1 MTHNHKN
8 HELQESWESFRWHLK
23 DKLISIDNM
32 TRAMVSEMATL
43 GVPQKLVR
51 EKLPDLFAE
60 LWDEVA
66 AEQSE
71 KYDQR
76 RRTG

>member
-1 MTHNHKN
+1 MSDHRNR
-8 HELQESWESFRWHLK
+8 ELIESWESFRYHIK
-23 DKLISIDNM
+23 DRLISLDNM
-32 TRAMVSEMATL
+32 TRAMVSEMETL

-60 LWDEVA
+60 LWAEVA